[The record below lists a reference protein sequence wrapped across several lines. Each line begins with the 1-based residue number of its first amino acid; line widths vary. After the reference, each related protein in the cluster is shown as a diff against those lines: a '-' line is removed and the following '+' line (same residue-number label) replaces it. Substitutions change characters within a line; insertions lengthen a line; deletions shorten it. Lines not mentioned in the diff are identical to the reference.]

1 MLWEIIKKDYIQT
14 GAIYEITFLA
24 FWRHLTHVVFKQQ
37 KKLIS
42 ELLTAFNIIHFIY
55 KIAHNIYLTS
65 IALKTTLHAVRQP
78 TISKQKGVAKMNSV
92 FTFLGV
98 SSLAWLTDLLPS
110 LQRWSLVKTVHPIP
124 RVSKYLILFLE
135 RKSPSWCRTSW
146 GNETLLQIKSTC

>member
-14 GAIYEITFLA
+14 GTIYEITFFGFLA
-24 FWRHLTHVVFKQQ
+24 SSNTCCFQTT

-55 KIAHNIYLTS
+55 KIVHNIYLAS

-78 TISKQKGVAKMNSV
+78 TISKQKGVAKTNSM
-92 FTFLGV
+92 FTLLGV
-98 SSLAWLTDLLPS
+98 SSLAWLADLPS
-110 LQRWSLVKTVHPIP
+110 LQCWSLVKTVHPIP
-124 RVSKYLILFLE
+124 RVSKYLSLFLE
-135 RKSPSWCRTSW
+135 RKSPSWCKTYW